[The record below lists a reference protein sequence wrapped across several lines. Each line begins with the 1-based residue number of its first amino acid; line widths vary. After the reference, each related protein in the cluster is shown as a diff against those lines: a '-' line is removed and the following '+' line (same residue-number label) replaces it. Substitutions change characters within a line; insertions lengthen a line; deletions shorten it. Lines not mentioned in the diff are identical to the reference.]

1 MIKSA
6 MKSGWGR
13 LSIAVA
19 GALIYALGIN
29 LFVAPL
35 GLFTGGLM
43 GLCQLLRSL
52 ILMVLGIDSL
62 PFELAGVLL
71 YAFNVPLLILAYR
84 SMGKVFFR
92 NTLIC
97 STAYAVFASIVPV
110 PPAPIVEDM
119 TD

>member
-1 MIKSA
+1 MVKSA

-52 ILMVLGIDSL
+52 ILMVFFYTHSMC
-62 PFELAGVLL
+62 
-71 YAFNVPLLILAYR
+71 R
-84 SMGKVFFR
+84 S
-92 NTLIC
+92 
-97 STAYAVFASIVPV
+97 
-110 PPAPIVEDM
+110 
-119 TD
+119 

>member
-1 MIKSA
+1 M
-6 MKSGWGR
+6 
-13 LSIAVA
+13 AVL

-52 ILMVLGIDSL
+52 ILMVLGIPSL
-62 PFELAGVLL
+62 PFELAGILL
-71 YAFNVPLLILAYR
+71 YAFNIPLLILAYR
-84 SMGKVFFR
+84 SMGQVFFR

-97 STAYAVFASIVPV
+97 STAYSLFASLVPV
-110 PPAPIVEDM
+110 PPVPIVEDM
-119 TD
+119 LTGCLLGGVISGAWG